1 MRAASR
7 GRATLRRLG
16 GRRPSWDPVP
26 PAAASNRPLI
36 SILTRP
42 RPQVMRRYHIQD
54 RDDYK
59 KYNKLVGLITKLTN
73 LLR

>member
-1 MRAASR
+1 
-7 GRATLRRLG
+7 
-16 GRRPSWDPVP
+16 
-26 PAAASNRPLI
+26 
-36 SILTRP
+36 
-42 RPQVMRRYHIQD
+42 MRRYHIQD